1 MLVRNMENGLPGRI
15 GLHVRRR
22 VQTANPKRVTSREK
36 PDQELAPTLHQP
48 MVAMTAKDA
57 KMMSIFATTTCLVVS
72 SPLLDYFV
80 KFSLIKKKV
89 YSI

>member
-1 MLVRNMENGLPGRI
+1 MLLRNMESGLLGRI

-22 VQTANPKRVTSREK
+22 AQTANPKREISREK
-36 PDQELAPTLHQP
+36 PDQEHAPTLHQP
-48 MVAMTAKDA
+48 TAEMTAEDA

-80 KFSLIKKKV
+80 KFSLIF
-89 YSI
+89 YD